1 MAISVGGGSQTI
13 DTEKAISLLTL
24 HLEKVKEMVS
34 KKRDPRTNFHYNFS
48 SLIWASPADNTKL
61 DTKTLFCHTSHCISK
76 SLFCSVLQ
84 LFKFC
89 CFGIHFSHI
98 GKGNAFITSNVL
110 RKYQT
115 NSVLSWC
122 LKDASHTINVNSDN
136 INGSVNWCLQVFL
149 LHIDPSQDF

>member
-1 MAISVGGGSQTI
+1 MAISVGGGSQPI
-13 DTEKAISLLTL
+13 DTEKAISLLTQ

-48 SLIWASPADNTKL
+48 SLIWASPADIWNSILKPY
-61 DTKTLFCHTSHCISK
+61 FCHTLHCISK

-98 GKGNAFITSNVL
+98 GKGNALIASNVL

-136 INGSVNWCLQVFL
+136 INGSVSWCLQVLL
-149 LHIDPSQDF
+149 LHIDSS